1 MASIPRVQL
10 GCRRR
15 HSKEV
20 RVQSPTLDHDMVPEL
35 IAYATNKMLWSVETI
50 NPNAKMWNL
59 DEIGVLGYCQ
69 ILVATNM
76 RLLNHLSV

>member
-1 MASIPRVQL
+1 
-10 GCRRR
+10 
-15 HSKEV
+15 
-20 RVQSPTLDHDMVPEL
+20 MVPEL
-35 IAYATNKMLWSVETI
+35 IAYATNKMLWSVETV